1 MGEWQSLIGAFMM
14 NSGHAE
20 ISTYK
25 WLSWIS
31 PEKLEV
37 AKGKDFEN
45 RMGYLYG
52 FVKDHIQDEQ
62 HKADFRKLLGRMKSI
77 YSLRS
82 VIAHN
87 PVAMKQLPD
96 GTWQMMIP
104 NIMDLTNSN
113 VVPAL
118 LKEDL
123 ARFVQDLVICIVGL
137 EGLFIGAIRDRDGVE
152 PNQ

>member
-1 MGEWQSLIGAFMM
+1 
-14 NSGHAE
+14 
-20 ISTYK
+20 
-25 WLSWIS
+25 
-31 PEKLEV
+31 
-37 AKGKDFEN
+37 
-45 RMGYLYG
+45 
-52 FVKDHIQDEQ
+52 
-62 HKADFRKLLGRMKSI
+62 MKSI